1 MTENVEKYTIFRS
14 LSFIN
19 YENIAPIRKNFIFAT
34 KKY

>member
-19 YENIAPIRKNFIFAT
+19 YKNVAHILKKLIFAT

>member
-1 MTENVEKYTIFRS
+1 MTENVEKYTIFCS

-19 YENIAPIRKNFIFAT
+19 YKNVAHIQKNFIFAT

>member
-1 MTENVEKYTIFRS
+1 MSENVEKYTIFQR

-19 YENIAPIRKNFIFAT
+19 YKNVAPIRKNLIFAT